1 MRPFGD
7 RVPAWPPL
15 AAVFALGGALV
26 VAALAPLIAA
36 IAAGIAG
43 LERTSPA
50 IALLAAVLT
59 AAGMVG
65 VVCAI
70 ARLTRPVSG
79 EQLGLRAPDDPAG
92 ALPALL
98 AAATALGVVAALWAV
113 LGDVRGS
120 LDVPPEIDT
129 RTLTAQIYDLPLREA
144 VPFGPGLIA
153 SALAGCVLPVVA
165 GEILLRGFAFPA
177 LCGWKGPIPAALI
190 VSVLFGGL
198 TTLAGR
204 PGLAVLSML
213 LGLVLCA
220 LYVATGS
227 LLPGIALASAGSAVA
242 LGFAC
247 ALAPSAIAGLALG
260 CAHVSVA
267 LGAIPA
273 RLGLG
278 AVRRPLLRGSAA

>member
-1 MRPFGD
+1 MRPLGE

-15 AAVFALGGALV
+15 EAAFALGGALV
-26 VAALAPLIAA
+26 VAALAPLGAAIPAA
-36 IAAGIAG
+36 IAG
-43 LERTSPA
+43 LDRTSPA

-59 AAGMVG
+59 AAGIVA

-79 EQLGLRAPDDPAG
+79 EQLGLRAPDDPAS
-92 ALPALL
+92 ALLMTL
-98 AAATALGVVAALWAV
+98 AAAAALGVVAALWAV
-113 LGDVRGS
+113 LGDLRGS

-227 LLPGIALASAGSAVA
+227 LLPGIALASAASAVA
-242 LGFAC
+242 LGSAC
-247 ALAPSAIAGLALG
+247 ALAPAAVAGLAAG
-260 CAHVSVA
+260 CALVSAA
-267 LGAIPA
+267 LGAVPA
-273 RLGLG
+273 RRRLG
-278 AVRRPLLRGSAA
+278 AARRPLLRGSAA